1 MKEFGKKL
9 LDLIVDF
16 DHERIENGRK
26 VTILIRPQAVIVM
39 VLCIVGVFAV
49 NYLHDEK

>member
-9 LDLIVDF
+9 LGLIVDF

-26 VTILIRPQAVIVM
+26 ITILIRPQAVIVM
-39 VLCIVGVFAV
+39 VLCIAGVSAIKIF
-49 NYLHDEK
+49 HDEK